1 MASTPV
7 ARAAVN
13 PVGLGLG
20 VAGVVAGLLA
30 GSLAVGL
37 VVGVVLWL
45 AVSVVTLLRRTAAST
60 PAGARAGRRKDI
72 DPFTLGEPWRF
83 FVRDALQA
91 QARFRD
97 VVGRAPAGPT
107 RDRLHEIGQRLDE
120 GVEQVWATAQRGNT
134 LRQARTRID
143 VPSLQ
148 RRLDDA
154 RAAHDADATAR
165 TTDDELLAAD
175 PLGGDDLAGRTVA
188 SLQGQLDAAGRLDQV
203 TAQAEKRLTLLQA
216 QLDEAVTR
224 AAELSA
230 SAGDTA
236 ALAGVGTDIA
246 HLVEEMEA
254 LRLALDE
261 TGGLTLGPG
270 TSPS

>member
-1 MASTPV
+1 MASTSV

-20 VAGVVAGLLA
+20 VVGVVVGGLVL
-30 GSLAVGL
+30 GSLALGVVVGL
-37 VVGVVLWL
+37 VLWL
-45 AVSVVTLLRRTAAST
+45 AASVVTLLRRTAAAPT
-60 PAGARAGRRKDI
+60 TGARASGRRSI

-91 QARFRD
+91 QDRFRD

-107 RDRLHEIGQRLDE
+107 RDRLQEIGQRLDE

-154 RAAHDADATAR
+154 RRAMDTAA
-165 TTDDELLAAD
+165 AAD
-175 PLGGDDLAGRTVA
+175 PLATDDLAGRTVA
-188 SLQGQLDAAGRLDQV
+188 SLQGQLDSAGRLDQV

-216 QLDEAVTR
+216 QLDESVTR

-261 TGGLTLGPG
+261 TGGLSLGPG
-270 TSPS
+270 TSSS

>member
-1 MASTPV
+1 MASPSV

-13 PVGLGLG
+13 PVGIGLG
-20 VAGVVAGLLA
+20 VVGVVAGLLA
-30 GSLAVGL
+30 GSLALGL

-45 AVSVVTLLRRTAAST
+45 AASVVVLLRRSASGAM
-60 PAGARAGRRKDI
+60 AGGRSGRRAI

-91 QARFRD
+91 QDRFRE
-97 VVGRAPAGPT
+97 VVERVPPGPT
-107 RDRLHEIGQRLDE
+107 RDRLMEIGERLDE

-143 VPSLQ
+143 VPGLR

-154 RAAHDADATAR
+154 RAARDAA
-165 TTDDELLAAD
+165 AAD
-175 PLGGDDLAGRTVA
+175 PLATDDLAGRTVA
-188 SLQGQLDAAGRLDQV
+188 SLQGQLDSAGRLDQV

-216 QLDEAVTR
+216 QLDESVTR

-236 ALAGVGTDIA
+236 ALAGVGTDIE

-270 TSPS
+270 PGAT

>member
-1 MASTPV
+1 MASTSV

-20 VAGVVAGLLA
+20 VVGVLAGLLA
-30 GSLAVGL
+30 GSLALGL

-45 AVSVVTLLRRTAAST
+45 AVSVVTLLRRAAAPPTA
-60 PAGARAGRRKDI
+60 GGRGRRKDV

-91 QARFRD
+91 QERFRD
-97 VVGRAPAGPT
+97 VVSRAPAGPT
-107 RDRLHEIGQRLDE
+107 RERLTEIGQRLDE
-120 GVEQVWATAQRGNT
+120 GVDQVWATAQRGNT

-143 VPSLQ
+143 VPTLQ

-154 RAAHDADATAR
+154 RASIDAAV
-165 TTDDELLAAD
+165 AAD
-175 PLGGDDLAGRTVA
+175 PLHADDLADRTVA
-188 SLQGQLDAAGRLDQV
+188 SLQGQLDSAGRLDQV

-216 QLDEAVTR
+216 QLDESVTR

-230 SAGDTA
+230 SVGDTA
-236 ALAGVGTDIA
+236 ALAGVGTDIE

-270 TSPS
+270 TSQS